1 MYGIYYGQ
9 PYGAPVLL
17 SDVEPRPPAVKTN
30 LYRDSYR
37 VSGVFKRDRYTVLLF
52 EDPFAFLDEESANLV
67 IAEQY
72 GDNNPYIG
80 ANRIAGV
87 YRSGGYTLLMFE
99 DPFLFLSESDES
111 LIAAEQ
117 DNNINIYKNE
127 DITTGVFS
135 T

>member
-1 MYGIYYGQ
+1 MYGVYYGQ
-9 PYGAPVLL
+9 PYGAPALL
-17 SDVEPRPPAVKTN
+17 SDAEPRPPIVKTN
-30 LYRDSYR
+30 IYRDSYK
-37 VSGVFKRDRYTVLLF
+37 VSGVFKRDRYTVLL
-52 EDPFAFLDEESANLV
+52 
-67 IAEQY
+67 
-72 GDNNPYIG
+72 
-80 ANRIAGV
+80 
-87 YRSGGYTLLMFE
+87 FE